1 MNAAWKEP
9 EMGKSLITGGG
20 APDEASGPRDD
31 GAAQR
36 RNAPAK
42 GFAPNVILS
51 SALADDGGARLSNAR
66 FFLDADQGAFCG
78 GQGALRKVWT
88 EDGKAFA
95 LKTFTS
101 YEAALTEWR
110 ALQDYRNF
118 ALLPEGRFFGIVES
132 CDDASIV
139 EAPCIVMEWIDGV
152 SLSRHLIDNGPM
164 TVEQVLGTL
173 AKVVEFSAFAWD
185 GARNRLVHHDIKPD
199 NILIEAADG
208 GLRPRLVDF
217 GISYA
222 PDEEAPALATQ
233 GFAPPELFFSE
244 DDDSAQSDDSY
255 SIAAT
260 ILVALAGKTAMF
272 GGVEICKFPAYGV
285 FQDGESG
292 ELRYDQGWT
301 DEHENRLLDEKP
313 ELRTELK
320 SCYVRNPR
328 RQGLVLTEEE
338 MNSFTHEREGEK
350 VDALRK
356 AVRESLSGTYGKRV
370 TEEELTRCLQ
380 CAYDAMDRKI
390 KHCLSA
396 CLNVVRDG
404 RPTAAEL
411 KAALPLDAQA
421 YFHELQIIAV
431 ANALGGRKSGSALAE
446 ASASAIDLGE
456 DSVLKALDDYN
467 SGRYDR
473 CLPVFDKIMR
483 TGGSHSAIYNIAV
496 MARDDYAG
504 AGQLYSDQDIVQM
517 MAEAANAGN
526 LLAQN
531 WYGRVLVGKFEDGE
545 PDLRKRT
552 VRDADGNRIRVDMDI
567 TPNVELGLKYVREAA
582 RDDREQ
588 GRQGFHFAKKWLAEN
603 KDWIR
608 ENGYE

>member
-1 MNAAWKEP
+1 
-9 EMGKSLITGGG
+9 MGKSLITGGE
-20 APDEASGPRDD
+20 ASNEASGPQDD

-36 RNAPAK
+36 RSTPAK
-42 GFAPNVILS
+42 GFVPNVILS
-51 SALADDGGARLSNAR
+51 SALVDGGGSRLSSAR
-66 FFLDADQGAFCG
+66 FFLDADEDACCG
-78 GQGALRKVWT
+78 GQGVLRKVWT

-152 SLSRHLIDNGPM
+152 SLSRYLIANGPM
-164 TVEQVLGTL
+164 TVEQVLETL
-173 AKVVEFSAFAWD
+173 AKVIEFSAFAWD

-199 NILIEAADG
+199 NILIEAVDG
-208 GLRPRLVDF
+208 GLRPRLIDF

-222 PDEEAPALATQ
+222 PDDQAPALATQ

-260 ILVALAGKTAMF
+260 ILVALTGETALLN
-272 GGVEICKFPAYGV
+272 GAEICKFPAYGIV
-285 FQDGESG
+285 QDEESG
-292 ELRYDQGWT
+292 ELRYDEGWT
-301 DEHENRLLDEKP
+301 DEHENHLLDESP

-320 SCYVRNPR
+320 SCYIRNPR
-328 RQGLVLTEEE
+328 RRGLVLTEQE
-338 MNSFTHEREGEK
+338 MNAFAHEREGEK
-350 VDALRK
+350 VDGLRK

-370 TEEELTRCLQ
+370 TEEELDRCLQ
-380 CAYDAMDRKI
+380 RAFGAMDRRVKR
-390 KHCLSA
+390 CLSA
-396 CLNVVRDG
+396 CLNAVRDE
-404 RPTAAEL
+404 RPTSAEL

-431 ANALGGRKSGSALAE
+431 ANALGGRESGSALAE

-567 TPNVELGLKYVREAA
+567 TPNVELGLKYVRESA

-603 KDWIR
+603 KEWIR

>member
-1 MNAAWKEP
+1 
-9 EMGKSLITGGG
+9 MGKSLITGGEVSNE
-20 APDEASGPRDD
+20 ADESRHN

-36 RNAPAK
+36 RSTPAK
-42 GFAPNVILS
+42 GFVPNVILS
-51 SALADDGGARLSNAR
+51 SALVDGGGSRLSSAR
-66 FFLDADQGAFCG
+66 FFLDADEDACCG
-78 GQGALRKVWT
+78 GQGVLRKVWT

-152 SLSRHLIDNGPM
+152 SLSRYLIANGPM
-164 TVEQVLGTL
+164 TVEQVLETL
-173 AKVVEFSAFAWD
+173 AKVIEFSAFAWD

-199 NILIEAADG
+199 NILIETVDG
-208 GLRPRLVDF
+208 GLRPRLIDF

-222 PDEEAPALATQ
+222 PDDQAPALATQ

-260 ILVALAGKTAMF
+260 ILVALTGKTALLNGF
-272 GGVEICKFPAYGV
+272 EICKFPAYGIV
-285 FQDGESG
+285 QDEESG
-292 ELRYDQGWT
+292 ELRYDEGWT
-301 DEHENRLLDEKP
+301 DEHENHLLDENP

-320 SCYVRNPR
+320 SCYIRNPR
-328 RQGLVLTEEE
+328 QRGLVLTEQE
-338 MNSFTHEREGEK
+338 MNAFVHEREGEK
-350 VDALRK
+350 VDELRK
-356 AVRESLSGTYGKRV
+356 AVRESLSGTYGKRA
-370 TEEELTRCLQ
+370 TEEELDRCLQ
-380 CAYDAMDRKI
+380 RA
-390 KHCLSA
+390 
-396 CLNVVRDG
+396 
-404 RPTAAEL
+404 
-411 KAALPLDAQA
+411 
-421 YFHELQIIAV
+421 F
-431 ANALGGRKSGSALAE
+431 SALAE
-446 ASASAIDLGE
+446 ASASAIDLQE

-552 VRDADGNRIRVDMDI
+552 VCDADGNRIRVDMDI
-567 TPNVELGLKYVREAA
+567 TPNVELGLKYVRESA
-582 RDDREQ
+582 RDDHEQ

-603 KDWIR
+603 KEWIR

>member
-1 MNAAWKEP
+1 
-9 EMGKSLITGGG
+9 MGKSLITGGE
-20 APDEASGPRDD
+20 ASNEASGPRDD
-31 GAAQR
+31 AAAQCR
-36 RNAPAK
+36 SAPA
-42 GFAPNVILS
+42 GSFAPNVILS
-51 SALADDGGARLSNAR
+51 SALADDGGARLSRAR
-66 FFLDADQGAFCG
+66 FFLDADRDAFCG

-95 LKTFTS
+95 LKTFAS

-132 CDDASIV
+132 CDDTSIV

-152 SLSRHLIDNGPM
+152 SLSRYLIANEPM
-164 TVEQVLGTL
+164 TVEQVLETL
-173 AKVVEFSAFAWD
+173 AKVIEFSAFAWD

-199 NILIEAADG
+199 NILIETVDG
-208 GLRPRLVDF
+208 VLRPRLIDF

-255 SIAAT
+255 SMAAT
-260 ILVALAGKTAMF
+260 ILVALTGKTALLN
-272 GGVEICKFPAYGV
+272 GAEICKFPAYGIV
-285 FQDGESG
+285 QDEESG
-292 ELRYDQGWT
+292 ALRYDEGWT
-301 DEHENRLLDEKP
+301 DAHENQLLDANP

-320 SCYVRNPR
+320 SCYIRNPR
-328 RQGLVLTEEE
+328 QRGLVLTEQE
-338 MNSFTHEREGEK
+338 MNAFVHEREGEK
-350 VDALRK
+350 VDELRK
-356 AVRESLSGTYGKRV
+356 AVRESLSGTYGKKV
-370 TEEELTRCLQ
+370 TEEELHCCLQ
-380 CAYDAMDRKI
+380 RAFGAMDRRVKR
-390 KHCLSA
+390 CLSA
-396 CLNVVRDG
+396 CLNVARNE
-404 RPTAAEL
+404 RPTSAEL
-411 KAALPLDAQA
+411 KVALPLDAQA

-431 ANALGGRKSGSALAE
+431 ANALGGRESGSALAE

-467 SGRYDR
+467 SGRYER

-496 MARDDYAG
+496 MARDDCAG

-531 WYGRVLVGKFEDGE
+531 WYGRVLVDKFEDGE

-567 TPNVELGLKYVREAA
+567 EPNVELGLKYVRESA

-588 GRQGFHFAKKWLAEN
+588 GRQGFHFAKKWLVEN
-603 KDWIR
+603 KEWIR

>member
-1 MNAAWKEP
+1 
-9 EMGKSLITGGG
+9 MGKSLITGGE
-20 APDEASGPRDD
+20 ASNEASGPRDD

-36 RNAPAK
+36 RSTPAK

-51 SALADDGGARLSNAR
+51 SALADDGGARLSRAR
-66 FFLDADQGAFCG
+66 FFLDADQDAFCG

-95 LKTFTS
+95 LKTFAS

-152 SLSRHLIDNGPM
+152 SLSRCLIANGPM
-164 TVEQVLGTL
+164 TVEQVLETL
-173 AKVVEFSAFAWD
+173 AKVIEFSAFAWD

-199 NILIEAADG
+199 NILIETVDG
-208 GLRPRLVDF
+208 VLRPRLIDF

-260 ILVALAGKTAMF
+260 LLVALTGKTALLD
-272 GGVEICKFPAYGV
+272 GVEICKFPAYGV
-285 FQDGESG
+285 FQDEENG

-301 DEHENRLLDEKP
+301 DAHENQLLDENP

-320 SCYVRNPR
+320 SCYIKNPR
-328 RQGLVLTEEE
+328 QRGLVLTEQE
-338 MNSFTHEREGEK
+338 MNAFVHEREGEK
-350 VDALRK
+350 VDGLRK
-356 AVRESLSGTYGKRV
+356 AVRESLSGTYGKKV
-370 TEEELTRCLQ
+370 TEEELHCCLQ
-380 CAYDAMDRKI
+380 RAFGAMDRRVKR
-390 KHCLSA
+390 CLSA
-396 CLNVVRDG
+396 CLNVARNE
-404 RPTAAEL
+404 RPTSAKL

-431 ANALGGRKSGSALAE
+431 ANALGGRESGSALVE
-446 ASASAIDLGE
+446 ASAAAIDLGE

-467 SGRYDR
+467 SGRYGS

-567 TPNVELGLKYVREAA
+567 EPNVELGLKYVRESA

-588 GRQGFHFAKKWLAEN
+588 GRQGFHFAKKWLVEN
-603 KDWIR
+603 KEWIR

>member
-1 MNAAWKEP
+1 
-9 EMGKSLITGGG
+9 MGKSLITGGEVPNE
-20 APDEASGPRDD
+20 ADESRHN

-36 RNAPAK
+36 RSTPAK
-42 GFAPNVILS
+42 GFVPNVILS
-51 SALADDGGARLSNAR
+51 SALVDGGGSRLSSAR
-66 FFLDADQGAFCG
+66 FFLDADEDACCG
-78 GQGALRKVWT
+78 GQGVLRKVWT

-152 SLSRHLIDNGPM
+152 SLSRYLIANGPM
-164 TVEQVLGTL
+164 TVEQVLETL
-173 AKVVEFSAFAWD
+173 AKVIEFSAFAWD

-199 NILIEAADG
+199 NILIETVDG
-208 GLRPRLVDF
+208 GLRPRLIDF

-222 PDEEAPALATQ
+222 PDDQAPALATQ
-233 GFAPPELFFSE
+233 GFAPPELFFSK

-255 SIAAT
+255 SMAAT
-260 ILVALAGKTAMF
+260 ILVALTGKIALLNDI
-272 GGVEICKFPAYGV
+272 EICKFPAYGIV
-285 FQDGESG
+285 QDQENG
-292 ELRYDQGWT
+292 ELRYAQGWT
-301 DEHENRLLDEKP
+301 DEHENQLLDENP

-320 SCYVRNPR
+320 SCYIRNPR
-328 RQGLVLTEEE
+328 RRGLVLTEQE
-338 MNSFTHEREGEK
+338 MSAFAHDRGGEK
-350 VDALRK
+350 VDGLRK
-356 AVRESLSGTYGKRV
+356 AVRESLSGTYGKRA
-370 TEEELTRCLQ
+370 TEEELDRCLQ
-380 CAYDAMDRKI
+380 RA
-390 KHCLSA
+390 
-396 CLNVVRDG
+396 
-404 RPTAAEL
+404 
-411 KAALPLDAQA
+411 
-421 YFHELQIIAV
+421 F
-431 ANALGGRKSGSALAE
+431 SALAE
-446 ASASAIDLGE
+446 ASASAIDLQE

-552 VRDADGNRIRVDMDI
+552 VCDADGNRIRVDMDI
-567 TPNVELGLKYVREAA
+567 TPNVELGLKYVRESA
-582 RDDREQ
+582 RDDHEQ

-603 KDWIR
+603 KEWIR